1 MNLVCNQIK
10 NLTEKKYV
18 LFTSNCS
25 TAIYLLLKSLN
36 LKNKKIIVPVNLCY
50 DVILSIISS
59 RNIPI
64 IIDTNDNLG
73 FSLKD
78 LKDKL
83 EYEKDIKV
91 IIFPYLYGNSDNFK
105 SVLKLAKKNQIIQ
118 IEDIAGS
125 LGGKIKQKYFGSFGD
140 FTVGSFGK
148 GKIIDMSG
156 GGFIATNNRDVFL
169 KVRRNYKSLSKF
181 QPKNKLI
188 YLKSSEFL
196 ERILKTKKKNLFT
209 QSKIKHFSKGFIYY
223 KKFNKKFYFDL
234 FQKIK
239 KIDLINRLR
248 NNNSKFYEKIFKFDI
263 LKPITHEKGS
273 VYWRKNF
280 ILKKG
285 SSEKLIKYL
294 NQNNFYS
301 RKYYPPLN
309 HIFPIYKKK
318 MANYEKNYKK
328 LINFW
333 VGEELNKSNILRARK
348 NIINFFNEKNKL

>member
-50 DVILSIISS
+50 EVILSIISS
-59 RNIPI
+59 GNIPI

-78 LKDKL
+78 LRDKL
-83 EYEKDIKV
+83 EYEENIKV

-105 SVLKLAKKNQIIQ
+105 SVSKLAKKNQIIQ

-125 LGGKIKQKYFGSFGD
+125 LGGKINQKYFGSFGD
-140 FTVGSFGK
+140 YTVGSFGK

-156 GGFIATNNRDVFL
+156 GGFIATDNKDIFL
-169 KVRRNYKSLSKF
+169 KVRKNYKSLSKF
-181 QPKNKLI
+181 QLKNKLI

-209 QSKIKHFSKGFIYY
+209 QSKIKYFSKGFIYY

-239 KIDLINRLR
+239 KIDFINRLR
-248 NNNSKFYEKIFKFDI
+248 NNNSKFYEKIFKFDF
-263 LKPITHEKGS
+263 LKPITHEKGA

-309 HIFPIYKKK
+309 HIFPIYKKR
-318 MANYEKNYKK
+318 MVNYEKNYKK